1 MYKSVFVLVLLSV
14 FTLSCSS
21 EKRRELSDIEKT
33 ILRNNANEFMNGLR
47 NVLIGEIQN
56 KGLVSAVSVCS
67 DTAQLMT
74 NNFGI
79 EKGIFIKR
87 VSFKYRNKNNIP
99 DDFETEGLKYFE
111 KLLADGKVDSLTEY
125 AVIVEENDVSY
136 IRYMKPIMIQA
147 PCLNCHGMQEQMMP
161 EVSALIKK
169 KYANDQAI
177 NYKIGNLRGAV
188 SIQKVF

>member
-74 NNFGI
+74 NKFGI

-87 VSFKYRNKNNIP
+87 VSFKYRNENNIP

-125 AVIVEENDVSY
+125 SVIVEENDVSY

-147 PCLNCHGMQEQMMP
+147 PCLNCHGIQEQMMP
-161 EVSALIKK
+161 EVSASIKK
-169 KYANDQAI
+169 RYANDKAI

>member
-14 FTLSCSS
+14 FTLTCSS

-74 NNFGI
+74 NKFGI

-87 VSFKYRNKNNIP
+87 VSFKYRNENNIP

-125 AVIVEENDVSY
+125 SVIVEENDVSY

-147 PCLNCHGMQEQMMP
+147 PCLNCHGIQEQMMP
-161 EVSALIKK
+161 EVSASIKK
-169 KYANDQAI
+169 RYANDKAI

>member
-87 VSFKYRNKNNIP
+87 VSFKYRNENNIP

-169 KYANDQAI
+169 RYANDQAI